1 MSKNDEIKRDLQT
14 CRVDIPLNK
23 IVLAGRHALKYKLLR
38 EDMQNDIFLAPCD
51 DDLIVGSLVMYALD
65 KIDIIDYLAEK
76 N

>member
-38 EDMQNDIFLAPCD
+38 DDMQNDIFLAPCD
-51 DDLIVGSLVMYALD
+51 DDLIIGSLVMYALD
-65 KIDIIDYLAEK
+65 KIDVIDYLAEK
-76 N
+76 I